1 MRERYWNF
9 YFSIKFKACYYMYF
23 QIFFKHINTC
33 ITCFLSLTTL
43 SCIAAWDVW
52 NKYQLLWANLICVSQ
67 VVQAIFPKL
76 PYNDMLISTKF
87 MISALDRL
95 LLDIDHDWL
104 IIDIHHLSDDEIVKL
119 LEKHQNCYSDLVNQF
134 FSGEYLPLIKYCE
147 KKAEQEC
154 KTFFSVTYQT
164 QD

>member
-67 VVQAIFPKL
+67 VVPAIFPKL